1 MRKLRK
7 LGETPKVSLCS
18 DEEIGNF
25 CVEYCTCT
33 TAGPRCA
40 CAIEKHKER
49 TLYRQVKR
57 QRFVGGN
64 VGMNVRACVPM
75 CARARVSVCM
85 NRETGEEE
93 FFFPIQRPTP
103 PSSTFS
109 TCCSPTCYSREKSSS
124 KNFRPGNVA
133 SFSLFPR
140 YIPFS
145 RERDTPLPFIPSNW
159 IKPWPLNRWTARSS
173 SASFRGRGGEGLSC
187 SQLMSVFLTRNDQL
201 TDFWEKCKN
210 HFISRCNF

>member
-1 MRKLRK
+1 M
-7 LGETPKVSLCS
+7 SLCS

-40 CAIEKHKER
+40 CAIEKTQRKNVIQTGKETEIR
-49 TLYRQVKR
+49 RRERRYECARVCAY
-57 QRFVGGN
+57 V
-64 VGMNVRACVPM
+64 
-75 CARARVSVCM
+75 CARARVCVHEQR
-85 NRETGEEE
+85 NRGGGI
-93 FFFPIQRPTP
+93 FFSHPTTHT

-140 YIPFS
+140 YIPLS

-159 IKPWPLNRWTARSS
+159 IKPWPLNR
-173 SASFRGRGGEGLSC
+173 
-187 SQLMSVFLTRNDQL
+187 
-201 TDFWEKCKN
+201 
-210 HFISRCNF
+210 

>member
-1 MRKLRK
+1 
-7 LGETPKVSLCS
+7 
-18 DEEIGNF
+18 
-25 CVEYCTCT
+25 
-33 TAGPRCA
+33 
-40 CAIEKHKER
+40 
-49 TLYRQVKR
+49 
-57 QRFVGGN
+57 
-64 VGMNVRACVPM
+64 MNVRACVPM
-75 CARARVSVCM
+75 CVRARVSVCM

-109 TCCSPTCYSREKSSS
+109 TCCSPTCYSSEKSSS

-140 YIPFS
+140 YIPLS